1 MTGAWTTRTRKL
13 AAAIALLV
21 ALPVSL
27 PVAHA
32 EPSPPFIPADAD
44 WLTTVNYFREMSGL
58 GPVAPD
64 ATLSAGATNHSCYM
78 LLNDITHFED
88 PSKPGYTVDG
98 DRAGRNGNVAVSSA
112 INTRARSHIE
122 LWMSG
127 PFHAVGVLRRDLKT
141 VGYGSCDRA
150 DTPKWH
156 SGATL
161 DVLSGLS
168 ARTPQWA
175 PVTFPGNGTTT
186 NLNQFVAETP
196 NPLDYCGWTGTPAGL
211 PVFAMMP
218 EAVSGTVTTSMT
230 GPAGPVPTC
239 TLSPLNTTGSAQSI
253 LRYDNVVVAVPRNPL
268 QPGTYTVT
276 ATTGARSVTWTFT
289 VDPAAA
295 TVVQAPA
302 PTAVPTANAAGF
314 QPVEPARIVDT
325 RENLGATAL
334 VAGVGKRIQVAG
346 RGGIPQGASAVSGN
360 FTVADPTG
368 AGYLTLWNCSSN
380 QPVVSTVNFVAG
392 QVMPNAA
399 TVPLDPTGGL
409 CVYSNVSQQLV
420 VDVNGYYSDG
430 GASRFTPLSP
440 YRIADSRSGFGTDH
454 VSAGETV
461 VLQVAGV
468 GGVPA
473 AATAVSLNVTSTD
486 AWTSGFVTAWAC
498 DDPQPYVS
506 NLNPQ
511 PGRARP
517 NLVVTPVAADGT
529 VCLFASNDV
538 ELVVDVTG
546 YYSTTSSRRFV
557 PNAPF
562 RFVDTRDRYRAELNI
577 GTGGAPLGAGQV
589 LTVQV
594 AGVRGVPADAKAV
607 SVNVTVTGASGP
619 GFLTA
624 WPCGDR
630 PLASTANYAAGE
642 SVSNAAQLP
651 LSASGQ
657 LCIFSQTTAHVVVDM
672 NGWWA

>member
-1 MTGAWTTRTRKL
+1 MRKT
-13 AAAIALLV
+13 AAALALLV
-21 ALPVSL
+21 AIPVSL
-27 PVAHA
+27 PAAHA

-64 ATLSAGATNHSCYM
+64 DALSAGAVKHSCYM
-78 LLNDITHFED
+78 LLNDITHYED
-88 PSKPGYTVDG
+88 PSKPGYTVEG
-98 DRAGRNGNVAVSSA
+98 ERAGRNGNVAVSSA
-112 INTRARSHIE
+112 FNTKARSHIE

-141 VGYGSCDRA
+141 VGYGGCDRA
-150 DTPKWH
+150 DTPRWR

-161 DVLSGLS
+161 DVLSGLAS
-168 ARTPQWA
+168 RTAQWA
-175 PVTFPGNGTTT
+175 PVTFPGNGATT
-186 NLNQFVAETP
+186 NLSRFVTETP

-218 EAVSGTVTTSMT
+218 EAVTGTVTTSMS
-230 GPAGPVPTC
+230 GPAGAVPTC

-276 ATTGARSVTWTFT
+276 ATTAARSVTWSFT

-302 PTAVPTANAAGF
+302 PTALATADAAGF
-314 QPVEPARIVDT
+314 QSVEPTRVVDT
-325 RENLGATAL
+325 RENLGATHL
-334 VAGVGKRIQVAG
+334 VAGVSKRIQIAG

-360 FTVADPTG
+360 FTVVDPTG
-368 AGYLTLWNCSSN
+368 DGYLTLWNCSTS
-380 QPVVSTVNFVAG
+380 QPVVSTVNFALG
-392 QVMPNAA
+392 QVTPNAA
-399 TVPLDPTGGL
+399 TVPLDPTGGV
-409 CVYSNVSQQLV
+409 CVYSNVGQQLV
-420 VDVNGYYSDG
+420 IDVNGYYSDSG
-430 GASRFTPLSP
+430 ISRFTPLSP
-440 YRIADSRSGFGTDH
+440 ARIADSRSNQGTDR

-461 VLQVAGV
+461 VLQVAGI

-473 AATAVSLNVTSTD
+473 DATAVSLNVTSTD
-486 AWTSGFVTAWAC
+486 AGANGFVTAWAC
-498 DDPQPYVS
+498 DDGQPHVS
-506 NLNPQ
+506 NLNQQ
-511 PGRARP
+511 PGRVRP

-529 VCLFASNDV
+529 VCLYTSSDV

-546 YYSTTSSRRFV
+546 YYSPSSTQRFV
-557 PNAPF
+557 PSAPF

-577 GTGGAPLGAGQV
+577 GTSGARLGTGQV
-589 LTVQV
+589 LTIQV

-607 SVNVTVTGASGP
+607 SVNVTVTDAAGSGY
-619 GFLTA
+619 LTA
-624 WPCGDR
+624 WPCGER
-630 PLASTANYAAGE
+630 PLASTANFTAGE

-651 LSASGQ
+651 LSADGR
-657 LCIFSQTTAHVVVDM
+657 LCIFAQTAAHVVVDM